1 MTIFLP
7 REHEENGHFSA
18 RSCAKS
24 FSRTKFNNSLCKRFI
39 QGLSLCEIITRI
51 EALVFDANPGKI
63 YQSMENV
70 NLGVFLHAD
79 SEDSKVMRDVNL
91 HRGAFL

>member
-70 NLGVFLHAD
+70 NLGVFLHQ
-79 SEDSKVMRDVNL
+79 MT
-91 HRGAFL
+91 

>member
-1 MTIFLP
+1 MLKIY
-7 REHEENGHFSA
+7 S
-18 RSCAKS
+18 RS
-24 FSRTKFNNSLCKRFI
+24 FI
-39 QGLSLCEIITRI
+39 VKIITRI

-79 SEDSKVMRDVNL
+79 SDDSKVMRGVNF
-91 HRGAFL
+91 HRGGFLSMSFTWGIKFHEDPSIPRA